1 MSNAKRK
8 FEKGAP
14 ITSIGQFAAIGG
26 QWFILGDRP
35 KHRSFM
41 ESMQNRTL
49 AYLIRAGRLY
59 EALPSGTTAKL
70 KEAGYIGYTARA
82 VFTEEIKT

>member
-8 FEKGAP
+8 FEKGAL

-41 ESMQNRTL
+41 ESMQYRTL
-49 AYLIRAGRLY
+49 AHLIRARRLY

-70 KEAGYIGYTARA
+70 KEAGYIGHTEQA

>member
-8 FEKGAP
+8 FEKGAL

-26 QWFILGDRP
+26 QWFILGDSP
-35 KHRSFM
+35 KHRSFL
-41 ESMQNRTL
+41 ESMQYRTL
-49 AYLIRAGRLY
+49 ANLIRAGRLY

-82 VFTEEIKT
+82 VFTEERKT